1 MQIREAGIADKVA
14 CIVDPKN
21 GEQESSWEL
30 NERMEKTYGQ
40 PSVAVLWQNVLN
52 ILSEAVPDDCKY
64 MGYECLDVSQV
75 WSFLLFL
82 FFSCSL
88 TQMPHNVLL
97 FIFVSNLPHNVAHN
111 CPSISH

>member
-1 MQIREAGIADKVA
+1 MQIREAGIADRVSS
-14 CIVDPKN
+14 IVDPKN
-21 GEQESSWEL
+21 GEQEMSWEL

-40 PSVAVLWQNVLN
+40 PSV
-52 ILSEAVPDDCKY
+52 AVPDDCKY

-82 FFSCSL
+82 FFPRSL

-97 FIFVSNLPHNVAHN
+97 FIFVSIMWPTIALPS
-111 CPSISH
+111 PIKFSQLF

>member
-1 MQIREAGIADKVA
+1 MQIREAGIADRVA
-14 CIVDPKN
+14 SIVDPKN
-21 GEQESSWEL
+21 GEQEMSWEL

-82 FFSCSL
+82 FFFPFIDTDAPQCSSIHL
-88 TQMPHNVLL
+88 C
-97 FIFVSNLPHNVAHN
+97 FYNVAHN